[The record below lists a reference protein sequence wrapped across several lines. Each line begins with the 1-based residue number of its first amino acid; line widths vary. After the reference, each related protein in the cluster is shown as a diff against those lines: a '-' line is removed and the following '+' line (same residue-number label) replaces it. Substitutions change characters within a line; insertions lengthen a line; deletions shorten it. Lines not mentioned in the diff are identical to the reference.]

1 VEELNS
7 NREIIKKKLIEKYF
21 AELPENEYT
30 QVQILLYVKYMV
42 KNLIYGK
49 LNSKEDMNETMEE
62 TTLLDWVMELD
73 SSILVEIA

>member
-1 VEELNS
+1 MEELNS